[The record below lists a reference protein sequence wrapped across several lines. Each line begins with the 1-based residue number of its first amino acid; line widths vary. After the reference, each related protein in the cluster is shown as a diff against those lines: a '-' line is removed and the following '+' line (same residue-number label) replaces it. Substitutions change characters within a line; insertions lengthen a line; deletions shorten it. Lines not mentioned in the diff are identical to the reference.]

1 LKYALNDGVTPYSS
15 GASFFERSNTADPT
29 STFEDLADADAIRA
43 IGRVGRR
50 KAKRMIFNHPYQRS
64 FLMRGLR
71 RRRLLVGED
80 EPILDQAMQYTAGIT
95 AMVADDLCKVVE
107 GVDSIN
113 AEIGGTMATVIQEVD
128 DQVDVVMED
137 LADHEDRIKH
147 LETDHPVLVDRLSDV
162 SDRMEEVEGKVV
174 DHNDRINQ
182 LDVENQ
188 ALRGQVRTLF
198 ERMEVV
204 EERSRQ
210 LLLFRATLQHGPA
223 NPVIV
228 EDDVEELWAG
238 EEVMGGEHVP
248 IPGMLVPIEDDVGDE
263 YIPAE
268 EAARMDPVPT
278 YEEALNQ

>member
-1 LKYALNDGVTPYSS
+1 ML
-15 GASFFERSNTADPT
+15 FFERSNTADPT
-29 STFEDLADADAIRA
+29 STFEDLANADVIRA

-50 KAKRMIFNHPYQRS
+50 KAERMVFNHPYQRS

-80 EPILDQAMQYTAGIT
+80 EPILDRAMQYAAGIT

-128 DQVDVVMED
+128 DWVDVVIED

-147 LETDHPVLVDRLSDV
+147 LENDHPVLVDRLSDV
-162 SDRMEEVEGKVV
+162 LDRMEVVEDKVV
-174 DHNDRINQ
+174 NHNDQINQ
-182 LDVENQ
+182 LDVKNQ
-188 ALRGQVRTLF
+188 ALRAQVRALSK
-198 ERMEVV
+198 RMEVV

-210 LLLFRATLQHGPA
+210 LLLFRVALQHGPA
-223 NPVIV
+223 NPIVV

-238 EEVMGGEHVP
+238 EEVVGGEHVP
-248 IPGMLVPIEDDVGDE
+248 IPGMLVPIEDAVGEE

-268 EAARMDPVPT
+268 EAARRDPVPT

>member
-1 LKYALNDGVTPYSS
+1 LKYAWHDGVTPYSS

-50 KAKRMIFNHPYQRS
+50 KAERMVFNHPYQRS

-71 RRRLLVGED
+71 RRRLLVGEE
-80 EPILDQAMQYTAGIT
+80 EPILDQAMQYAAGIT

-107 GVDSIN
+107 GIDNIN
-113 AEIGGTMATVIQEVD
+113 AEIGGNMATVIQEVD
-128 DQVDVVMED
+128 DRVDVVMED

-147 LETDHPVLVDRLSDV
+147 LENDHPVLVDRLSDV
-162 SDRMEEVEGKVV
+162 SDRMDVVEDQVV

-182 LDVENQ
+182 LDVDTQ
-188 ALRGQVRTLF
+188 ALDGQMRAMVR
-198 ERMEVV
+198 RMEVV

-210 LLLFRATLQHGPA
+210 LLLFRAALQHGPA
-223 NPVIV
+223 NPVVV

-238 EEVMGGEHVP
+238 EEVVGGDHVP

-263 YIPAE
+263 YILAE